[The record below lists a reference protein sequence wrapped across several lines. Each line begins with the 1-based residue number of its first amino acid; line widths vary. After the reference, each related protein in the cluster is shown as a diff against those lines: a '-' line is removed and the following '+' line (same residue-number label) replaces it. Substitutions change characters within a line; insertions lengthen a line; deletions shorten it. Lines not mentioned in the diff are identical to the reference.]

1 MTFRSKLFVVRVQ
14 RYQILLVSNMRRSC
28 LLIAFRLYILF
39 TMAMVAYKNTPE
51 VLPKLGDSAEAEALQ
66 ANRSKRRRRGRIG
79 RNGLGKDVTRE
90 LSLDLNHIQIT
101 WITFR
106 I

>member
-1 MTFRSKLFVVRVQ
+1 
-14 RYQILLVSNMRRSC
+14 
-28 LLIAFRLYILF
+28 
-39 TMAMVAYKNTPE
+39 MAMVAHKNTPE
-51 VLPKLGDSAEAEALQ
+51 VLLKRGDSAEAEASR
-66 ANRSKRRRRGRIG
+66 ANWSKRRRRGQIG

-90 LSLDLNHIQIT
+90 LILDLNHIQIT